1 MQSVKIDRLN
11 GELKRLETLGGLI
24 GTAIVKRNGLL
35 VTCRLPRDI
44 EERNLGAM
52 AASMFES
59 VEAAAKAIQ
68 SKQVYNI
75 TVRFNDCQLIAIEAG
90 KDAMIVA
97 LVELNTNF
105 GLFCIELEEIAKKI
119 KRIMKVE

>member
-1 MQSVKIDRLN
+1 MQSLKIERLN
-11 GELKRLETLGGLI
+11 GELKRLESLGGLI

-44 EERNLGAM
+44 EERKFGAM
-52 AASMFES
+52 AATMFEA
-59 VEAAAKAIQ
+59 VEACANAIQ
-68 SKQVYNI
+68 SKQIFNI

-97 LVELNTNF
+97 LVELNANF
-105 GLFCIELEEIAKKI
+105 GLYCIELEEIAKKVRKI
-119 KRIMKVE
+119 SWVE